1 MHKVELLSPAGNF
14 DKLKFAFAYGADA
27 VYVGVKNFSLREGA
41 DNFSIE
47 ELIEAVKYTHKINR
61 KIFLTS
67 NIYFHEDDIK
77 KFKEFIPEI
86 ADIGLDGLIVSDIGI
101 VSLLREKYPAIPL
114 HISTQA
120 NTLNSEAV
128 KFYEKL
134 GVKRV
139 VLARELTLDE
149 IKSIRDK
156 TSLELETFVH
166 GAFCV
171 AYSGR
176 CLLSNYF
183 TNPSIYKPNEKP
195 KSMKV
200 EKTRDANK
208 GDCAQV
214 CRWSFYLVETNR
226 LNDYLPVEI
235 EENNATTILSS
246 KDLNLAPFM
255 KELIEAGINSF
266 KIEGRMKS
274 IYYVANTARVYRK
287 VIDNVLQGKTTPEE
301 IFEELYKVSHREYF
315 TGFYFEKNRLANT
328 TLKSYLKS
336 ATFLGY
342 VINQIEDGKYLVKA
356 ANQIK
361 KSDRIEIISPDG
373 NELLK
378 NFSFYDKETLLQK
391 EVVQPDED
399 FVLCCDNRL
408 KEYTILRKED

>member
-1 MHKVELLSPAGNF
+1 MNKVELLSPAGNF
-14 DKLKFAFAYGADA
+14 DKLRFAFAYGADA
-27 VYVGVKNFSLREGA
+27 AYVGVKNFSLREGA
-41 DNFSIE
+41 DNLTIQ
-47 ELIEAVKYTHKINR
+47 ELLNATQYAHKAG
-61 KIFLTS
+61 KKLFVTS
-67 NIYFHEDDIK
+67 NIYFHEEDIK
-77 KFKEFIPEI
+77 KFKDFIKEI
-86 ADIGLDGLIVSDIGI
+86 SNIGIDGLIVSDIGI
-101 VSLLREKYPAIPL
+101 VSFLREKYPEIPI

-120 NTLNSEAV
+120 NTLNSLAV

-156 TSLELETFVH
+156 TTLELETFVH

-183 TNPSIYKPNEKP
+183 TNPSIYRPKDKP
-195 KSMKV
+195 KSIKI

-226 LNDYLPVEI
+226 MNDFLPIEI

-255 KELIEAGINSF
+255 KELIDAGINSF

-274 IYYVANTARVYRK
+274 IYYVANTTRVYRRI
-287 VIDNVLQGKTTPEE
+287 IDDVLLNKSTPQETL
-301 IFEELYKVSHREYF
+301 EELEKISHREYF
-315 TGFYFEKNRLANT
+315 TGFYFEQNRLANT

-336 ATFLGY
+336 AVFLGY
-342 VINQIEDGKYLVKA
+342 VINELEDGYIVKA

-361 KSDRIEIISPDG
+361 QSDRIEVIFPEK
-373 NELLK
+373 NEFLI
-378 NFSFYDKETLLQK
+378 NFSFYDKETLEKK
-391 EVVQPDED
+391 EVIQPDED
-399 FVLCCDNRL
+399 FILKCDNKL
-408 KEYTILRKED
+408 KEFAILRRED